1 MPTDKQAKQAQIG
14 AANLATRIAD
24 EKWQL
29 VVDGLNQRIKQ
40 LEEANDYLAEAAYK
54 WEQNAK
60 RFANRLD
67 QALVDGEIGELGL

>member
-29 VVDGLNQRIKQ
+29 VVDELNKRIKK
-40 LEEANDYLAEAAYK
+40 LEAELEK
-54 WEQNAK
+54 TGKE
-60 RFANRLD
+60 
-67 QALVDGEIGELGL
+67 

>member
-29 VVDGLNQRIKQ
+29 VVDELNERIKE
-40 LEEANDYLAEAAYK
+40 LEAELEKAGK
-54 WEQNAK
+54 E
-60 RFANRLD
+60 
-67 QALVDGEIGELGL
+67 

>member
-29 VVDGLNQRIKQ
+29 VVDGLNERIKE
-40 LEEANDYLAEAAYK
+40 LET
-54 WEQNAK
+54 
-60 RFANRLD
+60 
-67 QALVDGEIGELGL
+67 ELGKAGKE

>member
-14 AANLATRIAD
+14 AANLAVKYTDA
-24 EKWQL
+24 KWQL
-29 VVDGLNQRIKQ
+29 VVDELNQRIKQ
-40 LEEANDYLAEAAYK
+40 LEEANAHLQETSYK

-67 QALVDGEIGELGL
+67 QALVDGEIGELGF

>member
-29 VVDGLNQRIKQ
+29 VVAELEQRIKE
-40 LEEANDYLAEAAYK
+40 LET
-54 WEQNAK
+54 
-60 RFANRLD
+60 
-67 QALVDGEIGELGL
+67 ELEKAGKE